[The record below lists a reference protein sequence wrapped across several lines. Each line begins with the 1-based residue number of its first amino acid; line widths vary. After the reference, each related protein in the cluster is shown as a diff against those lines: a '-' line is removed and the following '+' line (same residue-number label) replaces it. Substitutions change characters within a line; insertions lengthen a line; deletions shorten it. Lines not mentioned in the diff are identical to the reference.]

1 MADYGVKVWDR
12 SGQLGFGAP
21 DTLAQFYFQ
30 GTVPAGG
37 SITLT
42 DMENRYYFLGWV
54 QSGQLVVSPPKSYL
68 SISYNAGTRVLTI
81 TNTSGANENDVVVMG
96 LPQGPG

>member
-12 SGQLGFGAP
+12 SGQLGFDST

-30 GTVPAGG
+30 GTVPASGN
-37 SITLT
+37 ITLT
-42 DMENRYYFLGWV
+42 DMENRSYFLGWV

-68 SISYNAGTRVLTI
+68 TINYNAGTRVLTVS
-81 TNTSGANENDVVVMG
+81 NTSGAAENDVVVMG
-96 LPQGPG
+96 LPQGLG